1 MNNEIL
7 DKIVNCSISLDSP
20 VSSGADFGT
29 ILIVGNRPATEKDK
43 LKAVDKYSSLAEIK
57 EAGWEEEEEV
67 YKAAKAAFLQ
77 EPKPRYLYIAVPEK
91 SENKVPAETVPQ
103 PEDETQAAAATPVED
118 GTEET
123 ILQVVEKVLGMEG
136 WYGLALAG
144 AEESDFAKVAEKI
157 EVTEKIF
164 AYSTNEETNPVE
176 KKEYMRTFGIYSED
190 KYIHVAWMA
199 KSFAF
204 SPGSETWG
212 FKTLA
217 GMQPSELS
225 TRKIAQLGDEKL
237 NYYVTCA
244 GKNITLDG
252 KMLGGEWIDIIRF
265 RDWLKNQMQTEIY
278 KLFIK
283 NPKVPFTD
291 SGIVL
296 VENQMEAVLANGQET
311 GGIAETEYDEN
322 DEPVPGYTVTVP
334 RAAELT
340 SEQRARRVLPGCKFT
355 ARLSG
360 AIHAVELRGN
370 LTF

>member
-1 MNNEIL
+1 MNSEIL
-7 DKIVNCSISLDSP
+7 DRIVNCSISLEAP

-43 LKAVDKYSSLAEIK
+43 LKAVDKYASLPEIK
-57 EAGWEEEEEV
+57 EAGWDDNSEV

-77 EPKPRYLYIAVPEK
+77 EPKPHYLYIAVPEK
-91 SENKVPAETVPQ
+91 TENMAPEET
-103 PEDETQAAAATPVED
+103 AASVED
-118 GTEET
+118 GEQEET
-123 ILQVVEKVLGMEG
+123 AAPVGGGTGETLLQVVERVLGMEG

-144 AEESDFAKVAEKI
+144 AEESDYSKVAEKI
-157 EVTEKIF
+157 ETTEKIF
-164 AYSTNEETNPVE
+164 AYSTDKETNPVAE
-176 KKEYMRTFGIYSED
+176 KEYMRTFGIYSED

-199 KSFAF
+199 KVFAYD
-204 SPGSETWG
+204 PGSETWA

-217 GMQPSELS
+217 GVTASELS
-225 TRKIAQLGDEKL
+225 SRKISKLGDEKL

-244 GKNITLDG
+244 GRDITLDG

-265 RDWLKNQMQTEIY
+265 RDWLKNQMQVRIY
-278 KLFIK
+278 ELFIK
-283 NPKVPFTD
+283 NPKIPFTD

-296 VENQMEAVLANGQET
+296 VENQMEAVLAEGQKI
-311 GGIAETEYDEN
+311 GGVAETEYDEN

-355 ARLSG
+355 ARLAG
-360 AIHAVELRGN
+360 AIHAVELYGN
-370 LTF
+370 LEF